1 MQVLSGRNAS
11 EGPCRAMQLTILEDD
26 PSQPEVAALLKAH
39 LGHSVQ
45 HSPPGSMHALDVE
58 ALRSPGIT
66 FWTARSG
73 PVVLGCGALKEL
85 DSHHGEIKSMHTAEA
100 SRGRGIGA
108 RILAHIVD
116 EARQRHYRRLSL
128 ETGSMAEFAPARA
141 LYARFGFR
149 DCEPFAS
156 YREDPNSTF
165 MTLDLMI

>member
-1 MQVLSGRNAS
+1 M
-11 EGPCRAMQLTILEDD
+11 PLTIREDD
-26 PSQPEVAALLKAH
+26 PTLPEVAALLKVH
-39 LGHSVQ
+39 LVHSVQ
-45 HSPPGSMHALDVE
+45 HSPPESMHALDME

-85 DSHHGEIKSMHTAEA
+85 DNHHGEIKSMHTAEA

-116 EARQRHYRRLSL
+116 EARHRHYRRLSL

-141 LYARFGFR
+141 LYSRFGFR
-149 DCEPFAS
+149 DCEPFAG

-165 MTLDLMI
+165 MTLDLTA